1 MTINPPLLQRG
12 KRLEFSNELFG
23 MKPSACIRTFANHQ
37 LQRGVSLVEL
47 MISITIGLLI
57 LSSMTT
63 LFVNQS
69 RTRSELD
76 KSNRMIDNGRYAT
89 DLLSEN
95 LRLAGFYGALDPAS
109 IALPGALPD
118 PCSTT
123 MSDISAAIPLHIQGY
138 DAADASTAV
147 VSPPTCVPATIKT
160 GSDILVIR
168 RVATLAPVA
177 QTAAV
182 NGTPYLQ
189 ASLCQYDTPPIYKI
203 DNTPANFTL
212 RQKNCTTTSTTP
224 YAELRRMMVEI
235 YFIDRNNQAGDGIP
249 TLKRVELSDAGAM
262 TTVALVEG
270 IEFMQVDYG
279 LDTVVTVDG
288 AADSYSTCSACTIA
302 DWSNVV
308 SVKITLLARNLETSA
323 GYTDTKTYTLGLAGT
338 HTPAAADNYKRHVYT
353 QTIRLVNP
361 SSRREVP

>member
-1 MTINPPLLQRG
+1 
-12 KRLEFSNELFG
+12 
-23 MKPSACIRTFANHQ
+23 MKPSACIRTCANHQ
-37 LQRGVSLVEL
+37 LQRGLSLVEL

-69 RTRSELD
+69 RTRAELD

-89 DLLSEN
+89 ELLSEN
-95 LRLAGFYGALDPAS
+95 LKLAGFYGMLNPTS
-109 IALPGALPD
+109 IALPGAMPD

-138 DAADASTAV
+138 DAASPTTAV
-147 VSPPTCVPATIKT
+147 ASPPTCVPATVKT

-168 RVATLAPVA
+168 RADTSTPVA

-189 ASLCQYDTPPIYKI
+189 ASLCQYDTPTIYKV

-212 RQKNCTTTSTTP
+212 RQRNCTTTSTTP
-224 YAELRRMMVEI
+224 YADLRRMLVHI
-235 YFIDRNNQAGDGIP
+235 YFIDSNNVTGDGIP
-249 TLKRVELSDAGAM
+249 TLKRIELGSNGAM

-279 LDTVVTVDG
+279 LDTTADG
-288 AADSYSTCSACTIA
+288 AADSYTTCSACTIA
-302 DWSNVV
+302 NWSNVM
-308 SVKITLLARNLETSA
+308 SIKISLLARNLETSA
-323 GYTDTKTYTLGLAGT
+323 GYTDTKTYTLGIAGT
-338 HTPAAADNYKRHVYT
+338 HTPAASDNYKRHVYT
-353 QTIRLVNP
+353 QNIRLVNP
-361 SSRREVP
+361 SSRREAP

>member
-1 MTINPPLLQRG
+1 
-12 KRLEFSNELFG
+12 
-23 MKPSACIRTFANHQ
+23 MKPSAYTHTFANHPS
-37 LQRGVSLVEL
+37 QRGLSLIEL

-57 LSSMTT
+57 LSAMTT

-69 RTRSELD
+69 RTRAELD

-89 DLLSEN
+89 ELLSDN
-95 LRLAGFYGALDPAS
+95 LRLAGFYGALDPRS

-123 MSDISAAIPLHIQGY
+123 MSNISAAIPLHIQGY
-138 DAADASTAV
+138 DAADSSTAV
-147 VSPPTCVPATIKT
+147 ASPPTCVPSTIKT

-168 RVATLAPVA
+168 RVDTSTPVA

-189 ASLCQYDTPPIYKI
+189 ATLCQYDTATTYKV

-212 RQKNCTTTSTTP
+212 RQKNCTSTSTTP
-224 YAELRRMMVEI
+224 YAELRRMLVHI
-235 YFIDRNNQAGDGIP
+235 YYIDQNNHAGDGIP
-249 TLKRVELSDAGAM
+249 TLKRIELSDTGAM
-262 TTVALVEG
+262 TSVALVEG

-279 LDTVVTVDG
+279 LDTTADG
-288 AADSYSTCSACTIA
+288 AADSYTTCSACTVT

-323 GYTDTKTYTLGLAGT
+323 GYTDTKNYTLGLAGT
-338 HTPAAADNYKRHVYT
+338 HTPAAADHYKRHVYT
-353 QTIRLVNP
+353 QAIRLVNP
-361 SSRREVP
+361 SSRREAP